1 MATTGPIP
9 GGKVL
14 DLFLLALHQN
24 LGSVPHFSSHFMFA
38 LWQENSLA
46 CQPPHHSPRFLR
58 PRPSPC
64 SGVAVMS
71 LAFGF

>member
-24 LGSVPHFSSHFMFA
+24 LGSVPHFSGLISC
-38 LWQENSLA
+38 LSCGKRIPSLA
-46 CQPPHHSPRFLR
+46 NHLTTHHVSPASALPHAL
-58 PRPSPC
+58 
-64 SGVAVMS
+64 G
-71 LAFGF
+71 